1 MFAVRHGA
9 AHVYACEMWETMANI
24 ARETCNHNYPGQ
36 ITILAKKSTDII
48 VGEEGDMPVRA
59 DLLVSEIFD
68 SVLCN
73 ACNSTTSMHLRK

>member
-9 AHVYACEMWETMANI
+9 AHVYACEMWETMAEI
-24 ARETCNHNYPGQ
+24 ARETCAHNCPGQ
-36 ITILAKKSTDII
+36 ITILSKKSTDII
-48 VGEEGDMPVRA
+48 VGEDGDMPTRA

-73 ACNSTTSMHLRK
+73 ACNSTHIVSLKE